1 MTQEK
6 SEFGIIGMAVM
17 GQNLALNIEESGYQ
31 VSVYNRTDSKTRDFK
46 QQRASDRKV
55 VATYELED
63 FISSLERPRKVLI
76 LVKAGKPVDMVMDQ
90 LIPLLEDEDIII
102 DGGNSHFQDTNRRV
116 EKAEKE
122 GLYYLG
128 TGISGGEY
136 GALHGPSIMPG
147 GHREAYEEVSEILR
161 AAAAQTPEG
170 PTCKYLGPR
179 SAGHYVKM
187 VHNGI
192 EYAVMQSIAEVYWA
206 MDNLLDL
213 SHDEMANRFEDWN
226 NRLDAYLMEITVEI
240 LRREDE
246 KTGGPLLEMILD
258 TAKQKGTGKWTSQ
271 SALELGVPTPTITA
285 AVDARLLSARKEQRG
300 RLEEIYGETGKSEV
314 YEGFVDDL
322 GEALYLSIVTAY
334 AQGLDLLTVA
344 SEEYDYGLDLQ
355 DVAQIW
361 KDGCI
366 IRSDLL
372 DPISKSYSDDDIDT
386 LLASEEF
393 QEDYREGLPALRE
406 VVTTLSKTDL
416 ICSTLSASLNYFNSL
431 TAERLPANM
440 IQAQRDYFGA
450 HTYQRVDEEG
460 TFHTEWQ
467 DIKNV

>member
-1 MTQEK
+1 MIDAN
-6 SEFGIIGMAVM
+6 SDIGIIGMAVM
-17 GQNLALNIEESGYQ
+17 GQNLALNMEEKGYQ
-31 VSVYNRTDSKTRDFK
+31 VSVYNRTNSQTEKFKNKRARDK
-46 QQRASDRKV
+46 HIVD
-55 VATYELED
+55 TYELEE
-63 FISSLERPRKVLI
+63 FVSSLEKPRKVLL
-76 LVKAGKPVDMVMDQ
+76 LVKAGEPVDMVIDQ
-90 LIPLLEDEDIII
+90 LLPLMEEGDIII
-102 DGGNSHFQDTNRRV
+102 DGGNSNFRDTNRRV
-116 EKAEKE
+116 DKVGEE

-147 GHREAYEEVSEILR
+147 GHREAYDEVSKILR
-161 AAAAQTPEG
+161 SAAAQTPEG
-170 PTCKYLGPR
+170 PTCEYLGPR

-192 EYAVMQSIAEVYWA
+192 EYAIMQSIAEVYWA
-206 MDNLLDL
+206 MENLLDL
-213 SHDEMANRFEDWN
+213 EQNEMADLFEAWN
-226 NRLDAYLMEITVEI
+226 QELEAYLMEITVEI
-240 LRREDE
+240 LREEDH
-246 KTGGPLLEMILD
+246 KTGRPLLEVILD

-271 SALELGVPTPTITA
+271 SALDLGVPVPTITA

-300 RLEEIYGETGKSEV
+300 RLNELYGETGSSEV
-314 YEGFVDDL
+314 YEGLQEDL
-322 GEALYLSIVTAY
+322 GQALYLSIVTAY
-334 AQGLDLLTVA
+334 AQGLDLLVEA

-366 IRSDLL
+366 IRSNLL
-372 DPISKSYSDDDIDT
+372 DPISASYSGEQLDT

-393 QEDYREGLPALRE
+393 EENYRKGLPSLRRVVSALS
-406 VVTTLSKTDL
+406 TTDL
-416 ICSTLSASLNYFNSL
+416 ICLALNASLKYFDSL

-460 TFHTEWQ
+460 SFHTEWQ
-467 DIKNV
+467 DIKNI

>member
-1 MTQEK
+1 MSSEE

-17 GQNLALNIEESGYQ
+17 GQNLALNVEESGYR
-31 VSVYNRTDSKTRDFK
+31 VSVYNRTGSKTKEFK
-46 QQRASDRKV
+46 QQRASDRNI

-63 FISSLERPRKVLI
+63 FVSSLERPRKVLI
-76 LVKAGKPVDMVMDQ
+76 LVKAGDPVDMVIDQ
-90 LIPLLEDEDIII
+90 LLPLMEEGDIII

-116 EKAEKE
+116 EKVEKE

-147 GHREAYEEVSEILR
+147 GHREAYDEVSDILR
-161 AAAAQTPEG
+161 SAAAQTPEG
-170 PTCKYLGPR
+170 STCEYLGPR

-192 EYAVMQSIAEVYWA
+192 EYAVMQMIAEAYWA
-206 MDNLLDL
+206 MENLLNV
-213 SHDEMANRFEDWN
+213 SKTEMADLFEAWN
-226 NRLDAYLMEITVEI
+226 SRLSAYLMEITVEI

-246 KTGGPLLEMILD
+246 KTGKPLLDVILD

-271 SALELGVPTPTITA
+271 SALELGVPVPTITA
-285 AVDARLLSARKEQRG
+285 AVDARLLSSRKDQRG
-300 RLEEIYGETGKSEV
+300 RLSKLYENGDSGVYDGFGE
-314 YEGFVDDL
+314 DL
-322 GEALYLSIVTAY
+322 EDALYLSIVTAY

-344 SEEYDYGLDLQ
+344 SREYDYNLDLQ
-355 DVAQIW
+355 DVARIW

-372 DPISKSYSDDDIDT
+372 DPISESYSDSELDT

-393 QEDYREGLPALRE
+393 RDDYRDGLNSLQK
-406 VVTTLSKTDL
+406 VVSALSKTNL
-416 ICSTLSASLNYFNSL
+416 ICPALSASLNYFNSL
-431 TAERLPANM
+431 TSERLPANM

>member
-1 MTQEK
+1 
-6 SEFGIIGMAVM
+6 
-17 GQNLALNIEESGYQ
+17 
-31 VSVYNRTDSKTRDFK
+31 
-46 QQRASDRKV
+46 
-55 VATYELED
+55 
-63 FISSLERPRKVLI
+63 RPRKVLI
-76 LVKAGKPVDMVMDQ
+76 LVKAGKPVDMVIDQ
-90 LIPLLEDEDIII
+90 LLPLMAEGDIII
-102 DGGNSHFQDTNRRV
+102 DGGNSHFQDTDRRV
-116 EKAEKE
+116 EKVEEE

-147 GHREAYEEVSEILR
+147 GHREAYDEVSEILR
-161 AAAAQTPEG
+161 SAAAQTPEG

-206 MDNLLDL
+206 MENLLELDQE
-213 SHDEMANRFEDWN
+213 EMADRFEEWN
-226 NRLDAYLMEITVEI
+226 SRLEAYLMEITVEI

-246 KTGGPLLEMILD
+246 KTDRPLLEMILD
-258 TAKQKGTGKWTSQ
+258 TAKQKGTGKWTSR

-285 AVDARLLSARKEQRG
+285 AVDARLLSSRKERRG
-300 RLEEIYGETGKSEV
+300 RLSEIYGSSNKDA
-314 YEGFVDDL
+314 YDGFEDGLED
-322 GEALYLSIVTAY
+322 ALYLSIVTAY

-344 SEEYDYGLDLQ
+344 SDEYDYDLDLQ

-372 DPISKSYSDDDIDT
+372 DPISASYADDQLDT
-386 LLASEEF
+386 LLGSDEF
-393 QEDYREGLPALRE
+393 IGDYKSGLPSLRK
-406 VVTTLSKTDL
+406 VVSALSKTDL
-416 ICSTLSASLNYFNSL
+416 ICPALSASLNYFNSL
-431 TAERLPANM
+431 TSERLPANM

>member
-1 MTQEK
+1 MSSEQ

-17 GQNLALNIEESGYQ
+17 GQNLALNVEESGYQ
-31 VSVYNRTDSKTRDFK
+31 VSVYNRTDSRTRDFK
-46 QQRASDRKV
+46 DQRASDKDI

-76 LVKAGKPVDMVMDQ
+76 LVKAGKPVDMVIDQ
-90 LIPLLEDEDIII
+90 LLPLMEEGDIII

-116 EKAEKE
+116 KKVEQE

-161 AAAAQTPEG
+161 SAAAQTPEG
-170 PTCKYLGPR
+170 PTCKYLGPG

-192 EYAVMQSIAEVYWA
+192 EYAVMQSIAEAYWA
-206 MDNLLDL
+206 MKNLLDPG
-213 SHDEMANRFEDWN
+213 HEEMADRFEAWN
-226 NRLDAYLMEITVEI
+226 RRLGAYLMEITVEI

-246 KTGGPLLEMILD
+246 RTGDPLLEVILD

-285 AVDARLLSARKEQRG
+285 AVDARLLSARKDQRG
-300 RLEEIYGETGKSEV
+300 RLEEIYGDTGESEL
-314 YEGFVDDL
+314 YDGFGDDL

-344 SEEYDYGLDLQ
+344 SDEYDYGLDLQ

-372 DPISKSYSDDDIDT
+372 DPISRSYSEEDLDT

-393 QEDYREGLPALRE
+393 QG
-406 VVTTLSKTDL
+406 
-416 ICSTLSASLNYFNSL
+416 
-431 TAERLPANM
+431 
-440 IQAQRDYFGA
+440 
-450 HTYQRVDEEG
+450 
-460 TFHTEWQ
+460 
-467 DIKNV
+467 

>member
-1 MTQEK
+1 MSSEE

-17 GQNLALNIEESGYQ
+17 GQNLALNIEQSGYR
-31 VSVYNRTDSKTRDFK
+31 VSVYNRTDSKTKDFK
-46 QQRASDRKV
+46 QKRASDRDI
-55 VATYELED
+55 VATYELEE

-76 LVKAGKPVDMVMDQ
+76 LVKAGKPVDMVIDQ
-90 LIPLLEDEDIII
+90 LLPLMEEGDIII

-116 EKAEKE
+116 KKVEGE
-122 GLYYLG
+122 GLHYLG

-147 GHREAYEEVSEILR
+147 GHREAYDEVSEILR
-161 AAAAQTPEG
+161 SAAAQTPEG

-206 MDNLLDL
+206 MKNLLDL
-213 SHDEMANRFEDWN
+213 SHEDMADRFEAWN
-226 NRLDAYLMEITVEI
+226 QRLDAYLMEITVEI
-240 LRREDE
+240 LREEDE
-246 KTGGPLLEMILD
+246 KTGRPLLEVILD

-271 SALELGVPTPTITA
+271 SALDLGVPVPTITA
-285 AVDARLLSARKEQRG
+285 AVDARLLSARKDQRG
-300 RLEEIYGETGKSEV
+300 RLDELYGELGNYET
-314 YEGFVDDL
+314 YEGFEDDL
-322 GEALYLSIVTAY
+322 GKALYLSIVTAY
-334 AQGLDLLTVA
+334 AQGLDLLEEA
-344 SEEYDYGLDLQ
+344 SEEYNYGLDIQ

-372 DPISKSYSDDDIDT
+372 DPISESYSSEGLDT

-393 QEDYREGLPALRE
+393 QDDYREAIPSLRK
-406 VVTTLSKTDL
+406 VVSALSKTDL
-416 ICSTLSASLNYFNSL
+416 ICLALSASLNYFNSL

>member
-1 MTQEK
+1 MSSEK

-46 QQRASDRKV
+46 QRRARDRNV
-55 VATYELED
+55 VATYDLEE
-63 FISSLERPRKVLI
+63 FVSSLEEPRKVLI
-76 LVKAGKPVDMVMDQ
+76 LVKAGKPVDMVIDQ
-90 LIPLLEDEDIII
+90 LLPLMEEGDIII

-116 EKAEKE
+116 EKIGQE

-161 AAAAQTPEG
+161 SAAAQTPEG
-170 PTCKYLGPR
+170 PTCKYLGPG

-192 EYAVMQSIAEVYWA
+192 EYAVMQSIAEAYWA
-206 MDNLLDL
+206 MESLLDL
-213 SHDEMANRFEDWN
+213 THDRMADHFEAWN
-226 NRLDAYLMEITVEI
+226 SRLDAYLMEITVEI

-246 KTGGPLLEMILD
+246 KTGRPLLEMILD

-271 SALELGVPTPTITA
+271 SALDLGVPTPTITA
-285 AVDARLLSARKEQRG
+285 AVDGRLLSARKDQRG
-300 RLEEIYGETGKSEV
+300 RLEEMYGETGDLEV
-314 YEGFVDDL
+314 YDGFVEDL
-322 GEALYLSIVTAY
+322 EEALYLSIVTAY

-344 SEEYDYGLDLQ
+344 SEEYDYGLDLR

-372 DPISKSYSDDDIDT
+372 DPISKSYSTEDLDT
-386 LLASEEF
+386 LLASKEF
-393 QEDYREGLPALRE
+393 QEDFRKGLPALRK
-406 VVTTLSKTDL
+406 VVIALSKTGL
-416 ICSTLSASLNYFNSL
+416 IRSALSSSLNYFDSL
-431 TAERLPANM
+431 TSGRLPANM

-450 HTYQRVDEEG
+450 HTYERIDEQG

>member
-17 GQNLALNIEESGYQ
+17 GQNLALNIEESGYR

-46 QQRASDRKV
+46 DQRASDRDI

-76 LVKAGKPVDMVMDQ
+76 LVKAGKPVDMVIDQ
-90 LIPLLEDEDIII
+90 LLPLMEEGDIII
-102 DGGNSHFQDTNRRV
+102 DGGNSHFQDTDRRV
-116 EKAEKE
+116 EKVEGE

-147 GHREAYEEVSEILR
+147 GHREAYEEVSDILR
-161 AAAAQTPEG
+161 SAAAQTPEG

-206 MDNLLDL
+206 MENFLELDQE
-213 SHDEMANRFEDWN
+213 EMADRFEEWN
-226 NRLDAYLMEITVEI
+226 SRLEAYLMEITVEI

-246 KTGGPLLEMILD
+246 KTDRPLLEMILD
-258 TAKQKGTGKWTSQ
+258 TAKQKGTGKWTSR

-285 AVDARLLSARKEQRG
+285 AVDARLLSSRKDQRG
-300 RLEEIYGETGKSEV
+300 RLSSLYETGNSGV
-314 YEGFVDDL
+314 YDAFGEDL
-322 GEALYLSIVTAY
+322 EDALYLSIVTAY

-344 SEEYDYGLDLQ
+344 SDEYDYDLDLQ

-372 DPISKSYSDDDIDT
+372 DPISASYSEEQLDT
-386 LLASEEF
+386 LLGSEEF
-393 QEDYREGLPALRE
+393 IGDYKSGLHSLRK
-406 VVTTLSKTDL
+406 VVSALSKTDL
-416 ICSTLSASLNYFNSL
+416 ICPALSASLNYFDSL
-431 TAERLPANM
+431 TSERLPANM

>member
-1 MTQEK
+1 M
-6 SEFGIIGMAVM
+6 SEESQLGIVGMAVM
-17 GQNLALNIEESGYQ
+17 GQNLALNIEDSGYR
-31 VSVYNRTDSKTRDFK
+31 VSVYNRSSNRTKEFK
-46 QQRASDRKV
+46 RQRAKDKDI
-55 VATYELED
+55 VATYELEE
-63 FISSLERPRKVLI
+63 FVSSLEEPRKVLI
-76 LVKAGKPVDMVMDQ
+76 LVKAGEPVDMVIDQ
-90 LIPLLEDEDIII
+90 LLPLMEEGDIII
-102 DGGNSHFQDTNRRV
+102 DGGNSHFPDTNCRV
-116 EKAEKE
+116 NKVGKA

-147 GHREAYEEVSEILR
+147 GHKEAYDAVSDILR

-170 PTCKYLGPR
+170 PTCEYLGPR

-206 MDNLLDL
+206 MENLLGL
-213 SHDEMANRFEDWN
+213 SHKYMADRFGEWN
-226 NRLDAYLMEITVEI
+226 ERLDAYLMEITEEI
-240 LRREDE
+240 LREEDE
-246 KTGGPLLEMILD
+246 ETGRPLLKVILD

-271 SALELGVPTPTITA
+271 SALDLGVPVPTITA

-300 RLEEIYGETGKSEV
+300 RLGSLYASNEFEV
-314 YEGFVDDL
+314 YEGFEDDL

-334 AQGLDLLTVA
+334 SQGLDLLVVA
-344 SEEYDYGLDLQ
+344 SEEYDYDLNLQ

-366 IRSDLL
+366 IRSNLL
-372 DPISKSYSDDDIDT
+372 DRISAAYSDQGLDT
-386 LLASEEF
+386 LLASDQF
-393 QEDYREGLPALRE
+393 AEDYREGIPRLKK
-406 VVTTLSKTDL
+406 VVSAISKTDL
-416 ICSTLSASLNYFNSL
+416 ICPALSASLNYFNSL

-450 HTYQRVDEEG
+450 HTYQRVDKEG
-460 TFHTEWQ
+460 SFHTEWQ
-467 DIKNV
+467 DIKNI

>member
-1 MTQEK
+1 MTSEK

-17 GQNLALNIEESGYQ
+17 GQNLALNIEESGYR
-31 VSVYNRTDSKTRDFK
+31 VSVYNRTDSRTEEFK
-46 QQRASDRKV
+46 NKRAGDRNIV
-55 VATYELED
+55 DTYELED
-63 FISSLERPRKVLI
+63 LISSLEKPRKVLI
-76 LVKAGKPVDMVMDQ
+76 LVKAGEPVDIVIDQ
-90 LIPLLEDEDIII
+90 LLPLMEEGDIII
-102 DGGNSHFQDTNRRV
+102 DGGNSNFRDTNRRIDKV
-116 EKAEKE
+116 GEK

-147 GHREAYEEVSEILR
+147 GHREAFDEVSDILR
-161 AAAAQTPEG
+161 SAAAQTPEG

-192 EYAVMQSIAEVYWA
+192 EYAIMQSIAEVYWA
-206 MDNLLDL
+206 MENLLDL
-213 SHDEMANRFEDWN
+213 SHKEMADRFEDWN
-226 NRLDAYLMEITVEI
+226 RELDAYLMEITVEI
-240 LRREDE
+240 LREEDE
-246 KTGGPLLEMILD
+246 KTGRPLLEVILD

-271 SALELGVPTPTITA
+271 SALDLGVPVPTITA
-285 AVDARLLSARKEQRG
+285 AVDARLLSSRKNQRG
-300 RLEEIYGETGKSEV
+300 RLSEIYETGNQEV
-314 YEGFVDDL
+314 YDGFEDDL
-322 GEALYLSIVTAY
+322 EDALYLSIVTAY

-372 DPISKSYSDDDIDT
+372 DPISASYSEDNLDT

-393 QEDYREGLPALRE
+393 RDDYKTGLPSMRK
-406 VVTTLSKTDL
+406 VVVGLMKTDL
-416 ICSTLSASLNYFNSL
+416 ICSALSASLNYFDSL
-431 TAERLPANM
+431 TEERLPANM

-450 HTYQRVDEEG
+450 HSYQRVDEDG

-467 DIKNV
+467 DIRNV